1 STAFFASAPGFG
13 QPHRAGPRE
22 FGGNAAGWRSR
33 SQRKRRP
40 EDGAPSSPWKRRGPA
55 ANPCGCSPPARQ
67 ATAEGHPAATSTTP
81 QSAAP
86 EQVPRPRATED
97 LDIVTVTLQ
106 KDEGSVLGIDVGNV
120 GGDYC
125 GAVVLTMSGKGLVA
139 DWNSQNPTKQVCVG
153 HIIIEAN
160 GVRGYWELLDE
171 LTKPGRHTVRIL
183 RALPHENWQHL
194 ISCLAQAFQRDGASD
209 VLGLPLLACVMV
221 DSTCENTSLQVQD
234 FTCLPSVL
242 ACDVDV
248 DQCCICLERLKPT
261 ARLVQPMGP
270 WGHRGGHLR
279 RALAVAE
286 RPPHLPALHTTRFRV
301 QRSRLARS
309 QGPPPLPQVERWWRI
324 CPRGSATQAE
334 HAEGPRGFAGSALC
348 AGPPLGAPGGGGG
361 AGRSAQ
367 TQETR
372 AGLRAFLLLLCSLPA
387 PVVVPPHGGSV
398 ARLVPGLSPVGAVPP
413 RCVLVSWLPLFVLS
427 LSLSLSQGYS
437 APCPPPPPPC
447 LPAPPRLEPFVFPR
461 ALGSW
466 IAASRE
472 GAMEYSAVPA
482 LNQHAVHSP
491 LPYVAYPGDG
501 LCADPT
507 RPRICNVCFLF
518 CSARLIRPR
527 SELKTPYGTRE
538 SRSSCLVSATTGVSI
553 MPCFADGRGTPD
565 LATASGNT
573 FPFFSA
579 ARQSH

>member
-1 STAFFASAPGFG
+1 ASTAFFASAPGFG

-309 QGPPPLPQVERWWRI
+309 QGPPPLPQV
-324 CPRGSATQAE
+324 GQ
-334 HAEGPRGFAGSALC
+334 
-348 AGPPLGAPGGGGG
+348 GGGGG
-361 AGRSAQ
+361 
-367 TQETR
+367 
-372 AGLRAFLLLLCSLPA
+372 A

-501 LCADPT
+501 LYKAPDMQRMFSLLLRSPDQA
-507 RPRICNVCFLF
+507 PL
-518 CSARLIRPR
+518 RLP
-527 SELKTPYGTRE
+527 
-538 SRSSCLVSATTGVSI
+538 GVL
-553 MPCFADGRGTPD
+553 C
-565 LATASGNT
+565 
-573 FPFFSA
+573 
-579 ARQSH
+579 